1 MALGRTPTK
10 SGPAKAGPT
19 TTMFRALVLVIL
31 LIAGNAF
38 AAIDPAL
45 LKRFAGG
52 DNDEKSKVIGQIVA
66 SGDPA
71 ALELFKSMAEGTL
84 KVDGEEVVVN
94 NRLRRELEG
103 AMAAMKLVSP
113 DL

>member
-1 MALGRTPTK
+1 
-10 SGPAKAGPT
+10 
-19 TTMFRALVLVIL
+19 MFRVLVVLLL

-45 LKRFAGG
+45 LKRFAAG

-66 SGDPA
+66 TGDPA
-71 ALELFKSMAEGTL
+71 ALELFKSMADGTL

-94 NRLRRELEG
+94 NRLRREL
-103 AMAAMKLVSP
+103 
-113 DL
+113 